1 MFNHLTNINHW
12 RVVTIEDDIG
22 QAELIKRAI
31 QRWSDQV
38 RVIHLASGQEA
49 VSLFFNGN
57 SGGCELIPSL
67 VLLDIQLGDMDG
79 LEILRRFRE
88 SYLYRFVPI
97 IMLTSSDIEEEVLRA
112 YEYHANSFVVKATDH
127 SGAFMEEIHA
137 ILDYWL
143 CVNRPVRIQALRSLL
158 AQPGAA

>member
-12 RVVTIEDDIG
+12 RIVTIEDDAG
-22 QAELIKRAI
+22 QAELIQRAI

-38 RVIHLASGQEA
+38 KIVHLASGQEA
-49 VSLFFNGN
+49 RSVFFNGN
-57 SGGCELIPSL
+57 SGGCESIPSL

-79 LEILRRFRE
+79 LEILRQFRE
-88 SYLYRFVPI
+88 SDLYRFVPI

-112 YEYHANSFVVKATDH
+112 YENHANSFVIKATDH
-127 SGAFMEEIHA
+127 CGAFMEQIHA

-143 CVNRPVRIQALRSLL
+143 CVNRPVRIQALRALL
-158 AQPGAA
+158 AQPSVA